1 MNPTPF
7 NLQDDQ
13 LNLFYGERWQT
24 RDTSLDQ
31 YDHSGYILGEQVR
44 AGEHVIHINC
54 GSHPFKGMIANLRGV
69 DPTNPKADYRLS
81 LQDYANAHKASKF
94 NVALCLNA
102 FDTGTPEYITS
113 QVALVIQLMV
123 KRDARIYWRTAMNS
137 FWNLDRHIALA
148 NQFNYHIAGSTPD
161 ANDTLYVEWDSNL
174 GVLSL
179 I

>member
-31 YDHSGYILGEQVR
+31 YQHSGYILGEQVR
-44 AGEHVIHINC
+44 AGEKVIHINC
-54 GSHPFKGMIANLRGV
+54 GNNPFKGMLANLRGI
-69 DPTNPKADYRLS
+69 DPTNPKADYKLS
-81 LQDYANAHKASKF
+81 LQDYANAHRATKF
-94 NVALCLNA
+94 NVAFCLNA
-102 FDTGTPEYITS
+102 FDNGTPEYIIS
-113 QVALVIQLMV
+113 QVALVIQLMN
-123 KRDARIYWRTAMNS
+123 KRDARIYWRTATNS
-137 FWNLDRHIALA
+137 FWTFAQHTALA
-148 NQFNYHIAGSTPD
+148 HQFNYHIAGMTTD
-161 ANDTLYVEWDSNL
+161 ANNTIYAEWDSNL